1 MTMHD
6 DPNGQLL
13 ERELEELASPRES
26 DEQLRLTMRAE
37 LAERARP
44 RRARRRPIR
53 RWLYAG
59 GFAAAAA
66 TAAIVALVGTG
77 GSGSLSPASAA
88 VVHHALRAVTA
99 PANMIL
105 HVKMA
110 STQNGVPVVGELWQE
125 TSPPFASRALKG
137 EPGHQ
142 SESADDGTSTFSYD
156 PATNTISRQPDASKP
171 TFSDPISA
179 VREQLRAGSAHDVGS
194 TVIDGAPLY
203 KIGLVHGLVG
213 YFDKTTYRLRYLDDP
228 QRDGSIVRF
237 RLLDYRYLP
246 LAGNRSLLSI
256 TAAHPTAR
264 LDTSSG

>member
-6 DPNGQLL
+6 DSNLELL
-13 ERELEELASPRES
+13 ERELEQLSKPKES
-26 DEQLRLTMRAE
+26 DDQLRLALRAE
-37 LAERARP
+37 LAGSVQPRA
-44 RRARRRPIR
+44 ARRPAR
-53 RWLYAG
+53 RWLWAG

-77 GSGSLSPASAA
+77 GSGNLSPASAA
-88 VVHHALRAVTA
+88 VVHRALQAVTP

-105 HVKMA
+105 HVKME

-137 EPGHQ
+137 APGHQ
-142 SESADDGTSTFSYD
+142 SESADDGTSTFDYD
-156 PATNTISRQPDASKP
+156 PATNTISKQPDASKP

-179 VREQLRAGSAHDVGS
+179 VREQLRSGQAQDVS
-194 TVIDGAPLY
+194 TAVVDGATLY
-203 KIGLVHGLVG
+203 KIDLVHGLVG

-237 RLLDYRYLP
+237 QLLDYRYLP
-246 LAGNRSLLSI
+246 LAGNRSLLSL
-256 TAAHPTAR
+256 TAAHPSAR
-264 LDTSSG
+264 LETSPR